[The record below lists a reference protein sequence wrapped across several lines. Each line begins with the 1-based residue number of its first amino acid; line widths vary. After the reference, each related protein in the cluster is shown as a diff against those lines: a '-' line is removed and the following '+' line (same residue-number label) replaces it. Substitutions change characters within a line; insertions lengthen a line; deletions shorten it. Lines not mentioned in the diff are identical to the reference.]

1 MKLEVRIGYE
11 AMCKSHRS
19 SSYKGQFHETVTLE
33 IAETDAASA
42 PVATETPH
50 GKQTRWF
57 GGRHFLPRHDQGR
70 LEGKPGL
77 STAEALEILQD
88 GWLYGLN
95 DGYEC
100 FERRQRPSLFVADK
114 YVEFDHRE
122 RDRAIAEA
130 KLCLDRIL
138 LIDGDIWVVSAEPYL
153 IVKDYGYDVSHDIP
167 GGGNSSRPNH
177 RALDWLFH
185 SKVIRADDPSAARS
199 IKVLIPESIT
209 LQPERE
215 TIIDAAKFLLEDYSY
230 FYLWDIHPRIFSGVR
245 DVHALYQGR
254 TRGEMDCEALV
265 EPILRLVD
273 EMERYES
280 VDRISSPHRLA
291 GYRKAVERWL
301 DRDMSVTDIIPA
313 QTLSRRL

>member
-1 MKLEVRIGYE
+1 MKIEVRIGYE
-11 AMCKSHRS
+11 AMCRSHRS
-19 SSYKGQFHETVTLE
+19 ASYKGQFHETVTLE
-33 IAETDAASA
+33 IAETDATSA

-50 GKQTRWF
+50 GKQTRWY
-57 GGRHFLPRHDQGR
+57 GGRHYLPRHDQDR
-70 LEGKPGL
+70 IEGKHGL
-77 STAEALEILQD
+77 TTDEALEILQD
-88 GWLYGLN
+88 GSLYGLN
-95 DGYEC
+95 YGYGC

-130 KLCLDRIL
+130 KLCLDCIL
-138 LIDGDIWVVSAEPYL
+138 LIDGEIWVECAEPYL
-153 IVKDYGYDVSHDIP
+153 IVEDFGSEVSHDIP
-167 GGGNSSRPNH
+167 GGGSSSRPNH

-185 SKVIRADDPSAARS
+185 AKVRRADDPAAARS

-230 FYLWDIHPRIFSGVR
+230 FYLWDIHPRVFSALR
-245 DVHALYQGR
+245 DVHAVYQCR

-273 EMERYES
+273 EMERFEG

-291 GYRKAVERWL
+291 GYRKAVDRWL
-301 DRDMSVTDIIPA
+301 DRDLSVTDILPA
-313 QTLSRRL
+313 HTLARRL